1 MIFLIIQMNLV
12 VESISIAIEEE
23 LPNRRTIPVI
33 MVIMGGH
40 KNKAFTLS
48 MENWSSTVKPIPY
61 TIYIL
66 YTPSSIYSNTD
77 PFSLPPSLTP
87 SFPFLFSSLTSF
99 PPIPFPCYPYFL
111 PLPPSL
117 PSPLP
122 PSLLLSLPLPSPLL
136 SLSSPSPPQLDA
148 SAYASMMISYYSS
161 NRDAWEPILEPVID
175 PKNEEAPPLMWF
187 MKMHVCV

>member
-66 YTPSSIYSNTD
+66 YKPSSIVILIPSLSL
-77 PFSLPPSLTP
+77 SLPHSL
-87 SFPFLFSSLTSF
+87 PFLFSSLTSF
-99 PPIPFPCYPYFL
+99 PPSLLLATHTSSLSL
-111 PLPPSL
+111 PSPSL
-117 PSPLP
+117 PSPLF
-122 PSLLLSLPLPSPLL
+122 SSPLPPLL
-136 SLSSPSPPQLDA
+136 SW
-148 SAYASMMISYYSS
+148 M
-161 NRDAWEPILEPVID
+161 
-175 PKNEEAPPLMWF
+175 PLPMPL
-187 MKMHVCV
+187 